1 MFDPSKPAVT
11 LAAMLQRSFN
21 SYAERPCLGTK
32 IKQQKQNVGA
42 IHSAAGESDKTA
54 NAYSYATYREV
65 AARVKDVAGG
75 LLSLGLER
83 GDRAAILAESRPE
96 WAMGDLACQMMGI
109 ISVPLF
115 STLPSGQVQYIL
127 KDSGAAL
134 VLVSTKSQLQKIS
147 AIQDNLPDLRYIVMM
162 DEIPAEEATDDE
174 ANQTPPRICLLS
186 FADLE
191 RRGVEWNEQNPTEYE
206 TTWPAAA
213 ADDVATIIYT
223 SGTTGEPKGVMLTHR
238 NLTFNIEAIS
248 EALIEAFGTA
258 NDELFLSFLP
268 LAHVY
273 ERVAGYY
280 VPLRLGAGI
289 AYCESLFTIDKNMR
303 EARPTVMFCVP
314 RLYESMREKLL
325 SAADALPPDQQTKY
339 LDALELAKKA
349 GAAKGHLE
357 GAPALSMMEQIKYR
371 VYDAKVYSKIRERF
385 GGRLRAF
392 VSGGAPMSPEL
403 GALFLGLGINIL
415 EGYGLTETSPVI
427 VVNRPGRVR
436 LATVG
441 EPLKAVEVKIAEDG
455 EILTRSD
462 SVMKGYW
469 NKPEAT
475 AEAIDSEGWFH
486 TGDIG
491 EFKDGYLKITDRKK
505 DLLVLANGKKVAP
518 APIEMKLA
526 LSPYIAQ
533 VVLLGDKQK
542 AVSALIV
549 PKMEAVRSYAKQENI
564 EAGDDAELLKTPQIT
579 KLLRKEVD
587 SLTDDLADFERIRK
601 INLIPDAF
609 TVENGE
615 LTPTLKVKRRVV
627 AEKYGHLIAGE

>member
-1 MFDPSKPAVT
+1 
-11 LAAMLQRSFN
+11 
-21 SYAERPCLGTK
+21 
-32 IKQQKQNVGA
+32 
-42 IHSAAGESDKTA
+42 
-54 NAYSYATYREV
+54 
-65 AARVKDVAGG
+65 
-75 LLSLGLER
+75 
-83 GDRAAILAESRPE
+83 
-96 WAMGDLACQMMGI
+96 
-109 ISVPLF
+109 
-115 STLPSGQVQYIL
+115 
-127 KDSGAAL
+127 
-134 VLVSTKSQLQKIS
+134 
-147 AIQDNLPDLRYIVMM
+147 
-162 DEIPAEEATDDE
+162 
-174 ANQTPPRICLLS
+174 
-186 FADLE
+186 
-191 RRGVEWNEQNPTEYE
+191 
-206 TTWPAAA
+206 
-213 ADDVATIIYT
+213 
-223 SGTTGEPKGVMLTHR
+223 
-238 NLTFNIEAIS
+238 
-248 EALIEAFGTA
+248 
-258 NDELFLSFLP
+258 
-268 LAHVY
+268 
-273 ERVAGYY
+273 
-280 VPLRLGAGI
+280 
-289 AYCESLFTIDKNMR
+289 
-303 EARPTVMFCVP
+303 
-314 RLYESMREKLL
+314 
-325 SAADALPPDQQTKY
+325 DQQTKY